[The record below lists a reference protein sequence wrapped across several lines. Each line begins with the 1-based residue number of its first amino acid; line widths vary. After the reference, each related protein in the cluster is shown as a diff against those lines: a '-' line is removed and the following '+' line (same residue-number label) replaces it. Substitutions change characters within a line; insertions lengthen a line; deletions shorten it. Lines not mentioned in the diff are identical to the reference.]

1 MFKLHLKR
9 IVIGAIIGAIVGFQ
23 AGWKGQEAINSN
35 PVTKFVSTGK
45 F

>member
-9 IVIGAIIGAIVGFQ
+9 IVVGIMFGAWVGFQ
-23 AGWKGQEAINSN
+23 AGWKGQEAMNSN